1 MKVAVAGG
9 TGTLGAPLVAE
20 LARRG
25 DEVLSLSRTAP
36 DALPEGAAH
45 WPIDLSG
52 AAGPADALEGV
63 DVLVEAANTAPNR
76 GEELVAITRRLL
88 DAAAEAGVGHFV
100 GVSIVGCD
108 RVPTSYYKAKV
119 AQEEA
124 IAAGR
129 VPWSL
134 LRATQFHD
142 LLDWAFGAAARWRLL
157 PTGSARLQPVEVGVV
172 AARLA
177 DALHAEPAGRLPNVA
192 GPQVRTL
199 SELAHAWRDARGRRL
214 LPLRIPMVGRIGR
227 PVGEAA
233 LCDPAAAAG
242 GPTFEQWLAERRRG
256 AA

>member
-9 TGTLGAPLVAE
+9 TGVLGTPLVAE

-25 DEVLSLSRTAP
+25 DDVLALSRTAP
-36 DALPEGAAH
+36 ARLPAGAAH
-45 WPIDLSG
+45 RRVDLSAG
-52 AAGPADALEGV
+52 DGLAAALAGV
-63 DVLVEAANTAPNR
+63 EVLVDAANTSPSR
-76 GEELVAITRRLL
+76 GDELVAITRRLL
-88 DAAAEAGVGHFV
+88 DAAAEAGVRHFV

-119 AQEEA
+119 RQEGA

-157 PTGSARLQPVEVGVV
+157 PSGSARLQPVDTRIV

-177 DALHAEPAGRLPNVA
+177 DAAQAEAGGRLPDLA
-192 GPQVRTL
+192 GPEVRTL
-199 SELAHAWRDARGRRL
+199 SELARAWRAARGRRL
-214 LPLRIPMVGRIGR
+214 LPLRIPMAGKIGR
-227 PVGEAA
+227 PLREAA
-233 LCDPAAAAG
+233 LCSPGAASG
-242 GPTFEQWLAERRRG
+242 GPTFEEWLAG
-256 AA
+256 G